1 MTHEETERMYIAT
14 CGCCTLAEA
23 MKDCKLCRFN
33 IGLTYKAI
41 GKAAQV
47 IKTAEQNL
55 IPSPIV
61 RAKFLETAHNL

>member
-1 MTHEETERMYIAT
+1 MTHDERDQMYIAT
-14 CGCCTLAEA
+14 CGCCTLATI
-23 MKDCKLCRFN
+23 MKDCRLCRFN

-61 RAKFLETAHNL
+61 RAKFLENMKGL